1 MFEGPVR
8 QLLLGYLG
16 KYIKDFHQQQ
26 LKITLDEIVLKDVQL
41 ILEAFDYLQLPVAL
55 KQCHVGRLRIGISWK
70 KLSWESWDPIVISLE
85 LEDVHFCAGPRDD
98 HEWSVDAVERRE
110 LAAKKAKLA
119 AAELAKLSRRVCD
132 NQAGQSL
139 ISHVT
144 GRILDSIQVSMRN
157 VHIVYCDTESPSMLF
172 GLRFSSLEM
181 KQAPDGPLSSKARG
195 GQVNKTV
202 EIYGLGIYCCTLEGF
217 LNSLNANVIKENVL
231 WQYATTNVDKYDYLV
246 TPFDLSLQVTKSGK
260 LELDAPQY
268 SVAAELTKLVMT
280 INPTQLQHILKFSDY
295 ICTCQLREKYGR
307 YRPWDCPLSKKV
319 KGWQK
324 VWWRYAKE
332 SVIFDVRKRRKK
344 TSWWYLGQ
352 KLVHLRK
359 YVNLYKVKL
368 DFLQREQPVDQDTQF
383 KLEQMEKD
391 VDLEDILRFRSI
403 AEQEL
408 EDSQSSVSSDA
419 IEGSSPAEDGPDD
432 EVSTV
437 KSRGWL
443 NWLSRGVLGAG
454 GTDDSSQFSGVV
466 SDEVLKDICK
476 ATKFQPMPNVNLA
489 SSGVAFLFAVNFHI
503 SEMSISM
510 NSSKLGQEIAELS
523 SCANQIEFNVWE
535 ESTTILAK
543 VGSAKV
549 TSSSKQMAL
558 LQMKK
563 VFNGE
568 NGLLSGT
575 SPSSI
580 EVDIALKNQMA
591 ESMFRVKVQPVEIYC
606 DLESLLPFG
615 EFFSVM
621 GSHKS
626 LQQRVLLSLNG
637 IKDASCRLQSKA
649 ECVRSGRQRVVWD
662 VNFVNVSIS
671 FPWKNANSESC
682 SLTVQTNGLWVSSNL
697 NISSVSL
704 KKKDQ
709 YQISLMKSLLGREDG
724 DEILNALPLDIYDH
738 YEVSMGDFQVTL
750 NDPVLPQGLSVVE
763 KFSVSVSLAH
773 CIIPDEMMLK
783 QLEAR
788 FILSSLHVHFSAV
801 IHNAFL
807 SLAEHIHLLSSNS
820 KQVLETS
827 SQLPNTSS
835 CYPTMPF
842 HFSIA
847 ANLELF
853 NLEVDLGDCQN
864 NIFMMLSLRNVN
876 LKFAHSQVE
885 DCWVSIRVIKIF
897 SYRQMD
903 NRKIICSSRM
913 TGDEDIL
920 HQQTVRSENGGDRDW
935 NELMNGCFLL
945 HYVADT
951 SGQLTNHRCT
961 LYLSD
966 IDFHCYPDIV
976 QLLVGFFEKLML
988 NGSGV
993 DKNSLYQE
1001 SNSTNALTSNLQR
1014 FGVSNFCENG
1024 QAEWANIPLDR
1035 FPFISI
1041 RNSGRLRD
1049 LDSAIIIPEWM
1060 NIKMGEKNV
1069 GNLDC
1074 KKNLKTPFVKAPEPG
1089 DNCMNLSL
1097 LNVQV
1102 DMENVRIHFHDLS
1115 CVIGS
1120 ITIPVGKASIS
1131 SNSDQFDVLSSVEGL
1146 TLFSEWWTCNF
1157 QEFLWGPT
1165 HPNIFPVLN
1174 IRIRRGSAY
1183 HMNSDLEISFGIQH
1197 VCCVLPPEYLAILI
1211 GYFTLPDWSSNDGEH
1226 QATEKYDH
1234 IDTDYH
1240 GSIVYKFEIIESVL
1254 ISPVESNKKQFLK
1267 LDIPQLYCSF
1277 IEDDALEKASI
1288 SVFSEFSIQEDEVAD
1303 RAHSLNMF
1311 GRDLHLSFLT
1321 LKDFGSEI
1329 SVSDKNS
1336 ENESCT
1342 LVHSLGVDLWLR
1354 LSENSVSQSS
1364 MYILTKIA
1372 CCELNAEDS
1381 NFICGFGAFTEV
1393 IDQYAL
1399 VDKKSQYFKSDIP
1412 GFFELINSLK
1422 DINSGNPEDSSM
1434 AVTEI
1439 RCCVTSMAVNLI
1451 SLKRD
1456 SNSRDVIGRLEL
1468 DFILSATLQS
1478 DLLLCL
1484 DIQISTLLLSAS
1496 HKSIRL
1502 AQCLSDSACASV
1514 RDICLSA
1521 NQQYVIDLHIAIP
1534 SLDIWLHLSDWVTVI
1549 DHVYSCFLQYP
1560 QGSVGDTTG
1569 RGELSEQ
1576 TSLQSQTLSL
1586 PGSNRL
1592 GDNAVSVVVKS
1603 KNINVSCH
1611 IPLWVSENAIA
1622 QSDYLESHGLNSE
1635 THNSLSGGKDTKF
1648 LTVTLQS
1655 RSFELQVNGR
1665 NLNLKSDFEKLTG
1678 SVGICESGSVQ
1689 SWPFFQLFQLGI
1701 DMHICE
1707 YEEVQIGVKVQ
1718 VHCEAFDVWLS
1729 QQVFYFWQC
1738 IEFGTA
1744 EANSEIT
1751 FRTFDLKLQL
1761 KKASLLLT
1769 DGRLSGNGP
1778 LIELLMKDLF
1788 FLVENT
1794 TNFSAEGDLLVN
1806 YNNIH
1811 KVMWEPLLEPWSFQV
1826 TMTRNYDKDAPLG
1839 CGNITDVLLES
1850 TTQLNINIT
1859 KSLCEVVLRAM
1870 EMIKESRDLV
1880 QTYEVPKSQRLQNL
1894 QCIDNLC
1901 TRRYASYTIHN
1912 MTSLPFVFHVH
1923 QGLGHSENVD
1933 VSTSAYKNTV
1943 QPGASIP
1950 IYINGTLEEP
1960 AFSDRPASSSEGHS
1974 KKLSSKAGHS
1984 FMTIQ
1989 FEGTSESSEP
1999 ISMDLVGLTYFDVNF
2014 SNDNKRADANIGLLV
2029 PVVFDVSLQRYSKL
2043 IRLYSTVI
2051 FKNSTSM
2058 PLQLRFDIPFG
2069 MSSKIVDS
2077 IKPGDEFPLP
2087 LHLAEAGHMMW
2098 RPNGNNYMWCEVH
2111 NLSMILSP
2119 ENRSGF
2125 LRYLACNPFHPSN
2138 YLFRCCLSV
2147 QDISL
2152 SLSGRLRRSPC
2163 LSSSLKQSVT
2173 ACDQPQQHKR
2183 SKTRFIHRV
2192 TLTTPLTVKNYL
2204 PHPMSVTIEGGGA
2217 TLTTVVKEVEASF
2230 FHVDSSHDLGVTF
2243 NIAGFGPAAVKFPR
2257 AETFSATAKPSGTVL
2272 SLTETMALSADLS
2285 DGSIYVVVEKMM
2297 DSLSGARELCISVPF
2312 LLYNCTGFALTVSR
2326 SDHEL
2331 QGNHCIVPTCYDS
2344 TEQGLFIDQ
2353 KDGLHLLP
2361 SEDKPHPRALNYDS
2375 ESYLSKK
2382 HVIPSK
2388 KFVNPHSGIIL
2399 TQSSVSHG
2407 TLYHQSVNQMDLV
2420 EQEDSQNNLTRNSDI
2435 DNQSEFKVSNV
2446 SNNECLKAI
2455 PVMYSPDPSS
2465 VASEIMVKVTRYPA
2479 EYPIE
2484 NLPSSSWSSPFFL
2497 VAPSGSTAVLVPEP
2511 SSSSASVIS
2520 VTSHLLDTPLMG
2532 RTRAITFQPRYVISN
2547 ACSKPLWYKQKDT
2560 DFLVRLGIGQHS
2572 HLHWIDTTREL
2583 LLTAC
2588 FDETGCQWSGSFHPD
2603 HLGDTQV
2610 KMRNYFSGAS
2620 NVIRIE
2626 VQNAD
2631 VIQDEKIIDNAIGK
2645 SGTNFILLSDDDT
2658 GFMPYR
2664 IDNFTKETLR
2674 IYQQKCETLETIV
2687 HPYTSCPYAWDEPF
2701 FPHRLIVEIP
2711 GKRTLGRLGPYTL
2724 DDVKEYPPI
2733 KLVTS
2738 SMSLERHEKTL
2749 LSSVR
2754 AEGAIKVLSI
2764 IDSSCH
2770 VLEEVKSPSSISSGK
2785 KENKGVEMNIDY
2797 KEKVSVKISFIGI
2810 SLMDSSPQELLYA
2823 SAKDIRFDF
2832 LQSVERQSFS
2842 FQILSLQIDNQLR
2855 GTPYPVVLS
2864 FDEDFKGSLVSQ
2876 MRNKDGGAKTKIE
2889 SMMTYAVGISSE
2901 PKICLAASK
2910 WRNKEMMLL
2919 SFEYISLRIG
2929 DLSLELDL
2937 ELLLKLLEF
2946 IKAILLLNSD
2956 NPSSVTVNDDLCKL
2970 GVVDRSFSFAPQ
2982 NSEYLQTNG
2991 DNQFPKNLY
3000 TLSDNHTNTPLLP
3013 EVVPI
3018 GAPWQKIFL
3027 LARRQDKIY
3036 VEAFS
3041 LAPVKM
3047 TLSFSSNPWMLKSAG
3062 LSSGESLIHRGIM
3075 ALADVEG
3082 AQVCL
3087 KELTITHHM
3096 ASWGSIQE
3104 ILLKHYSRQF
3114 LHEMYKV
3121 FGSAGVIGNPMG
3133 FARRVGLGVKDF
3145 FSVPAKGALQSPSGL
3160 ISGMAQ
3166 GTSSLLSN
3174 TLYAMSDTATQF
3186 SKAAHKGIVAFTFDN
3201 HDASKLEQQRVV
3213 TSSRSKGVIN
3223 ELFEGLTGLLQ
3234 SPIKGAEKHGLPGV
3248 LSGFALGVTGL
3259 VAKPAASVLE
3269 ATGRTA
3275 QSIRNRSRL
3284 YRTGP
3289 HHLRVRLPRALS
3301 AELPLGCYSWD
3312 EAIGTAVLLE
3322 VDGSKFRDE
3331 VLVMCKALQVAGEF
3345 VVLTEKLILII
3356 ECSSL
3361 VDLGKSVFQGIV
3373 AEPEWK
3379 LVAEIA
3385 LESVIHHKID
3395 GKVMHIVGSSSEA
3408 LIGKSQHHHHRW
3420 TGGRMKLWSK
3430 SPNPLPLFQTDLEF
3444 ASKEEAEYFLEVLS
3458 SIIKKGRE
3466 QGWGKMYLLHQ
3477 SNLRK

>member
-1 MFEGPVR
+1 MFEGPIR

-16 KYIKDFHQQQ
+16 KYIKDFPKKQ
-26 LKITLDEIVLKDVQL
+26 LKITLDEIVLKDVEL

-85 LEDVHFCAGPRDD
+85 LEDVHFFAGPRDD

-202 EIYGLGIYCCTLEGF
+202 EIYGLGIHCRTLEGF
-217 LNSLNANVIKENVL
+217 PGSLVANFIGENEL
-231 WQYATTNVDKYDYLV
+231 WQNATTDVDKYDYLV

-268 SVAAELTKLVMT
+268 SVAVELTKLVMT

-307 YRPWDCPLSKKV
+307 YRPWDCPLSKKL

-332 SVIFDVRKRRKK
+332 SVLFDVRKRRKK

-359 YVNLYKVKL
+359 YVKLYKVKL

-403 AEQEL
+403 AEWEL

-419 IEGSSPAEDGPDD
+419 IEGSSPAEDVPDE

-454 GTDDSSQFSGVV
+454 GTDDSSQFYGVV

-510 NSSKLGQEIAELS
+510 NSTKLGQEIAELS
-523 SCANQIEFNVWE
+523 CCANQIEFNVWE

-543 VGSAKV
+543 VGSAEV
-549 TSSSKQMAL
+549 TSSSKQMAV

-568 NGLLSGT
+568 NGLLSET
-575 SPSSI
+575 PSSTI

-637 IKDASCRLQSKA
+637 IKDASCRLQSKT
-649 ECVRSGRQRVVWD
+649 ECVLSGRQRVVWD
-662 VNFVNVSIS
+662 VNFVNISIS
-671 FPWKNANSESC
+671 FPWKNVNSESC
-682 SLTVQTNGLWVSSNL
+682 SLTMQTNGLRVSSNL
-697 NISSVSL
+697 NIYSASP

-709 YQISLMKSLLGREDG
+709 CQISLVKNLLGREDG
-724 DEILNALPLDIYDH
+724 DEILNAQPLDIYDH
-738 YEVSMGDFQVTL
+738 YEVSIGDFQVT
-750 NDPVLPQGLSVVE
+750 VLPQGLPVVE

-773 CIIPDEMMLK
+773 CIIPDEMILK

-788 FILSSLHVHFSAV
+788 FIVASLHVHFSAV

-807 SLAEHIHLLSSNS
+807 SLAEHLHLLSSNS

-842 HFSIA
+842 CFSIA

-864 NIFMMLSLRNVN
+864 NIFMLLSLQNVN

-885 DCWVSIRVIKIF
+885 DFWVSIKAIKIT

-903 NRKIICSSRM
+903 NSKIICSSRIS
-913 TGDEDIL
+913 GDEDIL
-920 HQQTVRSENGGDRDW
+920 HQQAVRSENGGDCDW

-945 HYVADT
+945 HYVADR
-951 SGQLTNHRCT
+951 SGELTNHRCT

-976 QLLVGFFEKLML
+976 QLLVGFCEKLMF

-993 DKNSLYQE
+993 DKNSFYQE
-1001 SNSTNALTSNLQR
+1001 LKPTNALTSNLQR

-1024 QAEWANIPLDR
+1024 QVEWASIPLDQ
-1035 FPFISI
+1035 FPFVSI

-1049 LDSAIIIPEWM
+1049 LDSTIIIPEWM
-1060 NIKMGEKNV
+1060 NINMGEKNV

-1074 KKNLKTPFVKAPEPG
+1074 KKNLKTPLLKAPEPG

-1097 LNVQV
+1097 LNMQV
-1102 DMENVRIHFHDLS
+1102 DMENVRIHFHDSS

-1157 QEFLWGPT
+1157 QEFLWGPS

-1174 IRIRRGSAY
+1174 IRIRRGIAY

-1197 VCCVLPPEYLAILI
+1197 VCCVLPPKYLAILI

-1226 QATEKYDH
+1226 QATEKYEH

-1240 GSIVYKFEIIESVL
+1240 GSIVYKFEIIESVI

-1267 LDIPQLYCSF
+1267 LDIQQLYCSF

-1303 RAHSLNMF
+1303 RAHSLNIF

-1321 LKDFGSEI
+1321 LKDFGSDI
-1329 SVSDKNS
+1329 SVSDKQS

-1354 LSENSVSQSS
+1354 LSENSGSQSP

-1372 CCELNAEDS
+1372 CCEINAEDS
-1381 NFICGFGAFTEV
+1381 NFLSGFGAFTEV

-1412 GFFELINSLK
+1412 GFLELINSLK
-1422 DINSGNPEDSSM
+1422 DINSGNPEGSSM

-1456 SNSRDVIGRLEL
+1456 SNSRDMFGRLEL
-1468 DFILSATLQS
+1468 GFILSATLKN
-1478 DLLLCL
+1478 DIILCL
-1484 DIQISTLLLSAS
+1484 DIQFSTLLLSAS
-1496 HKSIRL
+1496 HKSICL
-1502 AQCLSDSACASV
+1502 AQCLSDGACASV
-1514 RDICLSA
+1514 RDTCLSA
-1521 NQQYVIDLHIAIP
+1521 NQQYVIELHITIP
-1534 SLDIWLHLSDWVTVI
+1534 SLEIWLHLSDWVMVI
-1549 DHVYSCFLQYP
+1549 DHVYSCILQYP

-1569 RGELSEQ
+1569 LGELSVQ

-1586 PGSNRL
+1586 PGSNKL
-1592 GDNAVSVVVKS
+1592 EHNAVSIVVKS

-1635 THNSLSGGKDTKF
+1635 THNAISRGKDTKF

-1655 RSFELQVNGR
+1655 RSFELQVNGP
-1665 NLNLKSDFEKLTG
+1665 NLNLKTNFEKLTG

-1701 DMHICE
+1701 DIHICE

-1729 QQVFYFWQC
+1729 QQVFYFLQC

-1744 EANSEIT
+1744 EADSEIT

-1778 LIELLMKDLF
+1778 LIELLMRDLF

-1826 TMTRNYDKDAPLG
+1826 TMTKNYDKDAPLG

-1880 QTYEVPKSQRLQNL
+1880 QIHEVHKSQRLRNL
-1894 QCIDNLC
+1894 QCIENLC
-1901 TRRYASYTIHN
+1901 TRKYASYTIHN
-1912 MTSLPFVFHVH
+1912 MTSLSFVFHVH
-1923 QGLGHSENVD
+1923 QGFGYSENVD

-1950 IYINGTLEEP
+1950 IYINGTLGEP
-1960 AFSDRPASSSEGHS
+1960 AFSDRPASSSEGHN

-1999 ISMDLVGLTYFDVNF
+1999 ISMDLVGLTYFDINF
-2014 SNDNKRADANIGLLV
+2014 SNDNKRADANIGLPV
-2029 PVVFDVSLQRYSKL
+2029 PVGFDVSLQRYSKL

-2058 PLQLRFDIPFG
+2058 PLQLRFDIPFS

-2098 RPNGNNYMWCEVH
+2098 RPYGNNYTWCEVH
-2111 NLSMILSP
+2111 NLSMI
-2119 ENRSGF
+2119 
-2125 LRYLACNPFHPSN
+2125 
-2138 YLFRCCLSV
+2138 
-2147 QDISL
+2147 
-2152 SLSGRLRRSPC
+2152 
-2163 LSSSLKQSVT
+2163 
-2173 ACDQPQQHKR
+2173 
-2183 SKTRFIHRV
+2183 
-2192 TLTTPLTVKNYL
+2192 
-2204 PHPMSVTIEGGGA
+2204 
-2217 TLTTVVKEVEASF
+2217 
-2230 FHVDSSHDLGVTF
+2230 
-2243 NIAGFGPAAVKFPR
+2243 
-2257 AETFSATAKPSGTVL
+2257 
-2272 SLTETMALSADLS
+2272 SLT
-2285 DGSIYVVVEKMM
+2285 
-2297 DSLSGARELCISVPF
+2297 
-2312 LLYNCTGFALTVSR
+2312 
-2326 SDHEL
+2326 
-2331 QGNHCIVPTCYDS
+2331 
-2344 TEQGLFIDQ
+2344 
-2353 KDGLHLLP
+2353 
-2361 SEDKPHPRALNYDS
+2361 
-2375 ESYLSKK
+2375 
-2382 HVIPSK
+2382 
-2388 KFVNPHSGIIL
+2388 
-2399 TQSSVSHG
+2399 
-2407 TLYHQSVNQMDLV
+2407 
-2420 EQEDSQNNLTRNSDI
+2420 
-2435 DNQSEFKVSNV
+2435 
-2446 SNNECLKAI
+2446 
-2455 PVMYSPDPSS
+2455 
-2465 VASEIMVKVTRYPA
+2465 
-2479 EYPIE
+2479 
-2484 NLPSSSWSSPFFL
+2484 
-2497 VAPSGSTAVLVPEP
+2497 
-2511 SSSSASVIS
+2511 
-2520 VTSHLLDTPLMG
+2520 
-2532 RTRAITFQPRYVISN
+2532 
-2547 ACSKPLWYKQKDT
+2547 
-2560 DFLVRLGIGQHS
+2560 
-2572 HLHWIDTTREL
+2572 
-2583 LLTAC
+2583 
-2588 FDETGCQWSGSFHPD
+2588 
-2603 HLGDTQV
+2603 
-2610 KMRNYFSGAS
+2610 
-2620 NVIRIE
+2620 
-2626 VQNAD
+2626 
-2631 VIQDEKIIDNAIGK
+2631 
-2645 SGTNFILLSDDDT
+2645 
-2658 GFMPYR
+2658 
-2664 IDNFTKETLR
+2664 
-2674 IYQQKCETLETIV
+2674 
-2687 HPYTSCPYAWDEPF
+2687 
-2701 FPHRLIVEIP
+2701 
-2711 GKRTLGRLGPYTL
+2711 
-2724 DDVKEYPPI
+2724 
-2733 KLVTS
+2733 
-2738 SMSLERHEKTL
+2738 
-2749 LSSVR
+2749 
-2754 AEGAIKVLSI
+2754 
-2764 IDSSCH
+2764 
-2770 VLEEVKSPSSISSGK
+2770 
-2785 KENKGVEMNIDY
+2785 
-2797 KEKVSVKISFIGI
+2797 
-2810 SLMDSSPQELLYA
+2810 
-2823 SAKDIRFDF
+2823 
-2832 LQSVERQSFS
+2832 
-2842 FQILSLQIDNQLR
+2842 
-2855 GTPYPVVLS
+2855 
-2864 FDEDFKGSLVSQ
+2864 
-2876 MRNKDGGAKTKIE
+2876 
-2889 SMMTYAVGISSE
+2889 
-2901 PKICLAASK
+2901 
-2910 WRNKEMMLL
+2910 
-2919 SFEYISLRIG
+2919 
-2929 DLSLELDL
+2929 
-2937 ELLLKLLEF
+2937 
-2946 IKAILLLNSD
+2946 
-2956 NPSSVTVNDDLCKL
+2956 
-2970 GVVDRSFSFAPQ
+2970 
-2982 NSEYLQTNG
+2982 
-2991 DNQFPKNLY
+2991 
-3000 TLSDNHTNTPLLP
+3000 
-3013 EVVPI
+3013 
-3018 GAPWQKIFL
+3018 
-3027 LARRQDKIY
+3027 
-3036 VEAFS
+3036 
-3041 LAPVKM
+3041 
-3047 TLSFSSNPWMLKSAG
+3047 
-3062 LSSGESLIHRGIM
+3062 
-3075 ALADVEG
+3075 
-3082 AQVCL
+3082 
-3087 KELTITHHM
+3087 
-3096 ASWGSIQE
+3096 
-3104 ILLKHYSRQF
+3104 
-3114 LHEMYKV
+3114 
-3121 FGSAGVIGNPMG
+3121 
-3133 FARRVGLGVKDF
+3133 
-3145 FSVPAKGALQSPSGL
+3145 
-3160 ISGMAQ
+3160 
-3166 GTSSLLSN
+3166 
-3174 TLYAMSDTATQF
+3174 
-3186 SKAAHKGIVAFTFDN
+3186 
-3201 HDASKLEQQRVV
+3201 
-3213 TSSRSKGVIN
+3213 
-3223 ELFEGLTGLLQ
+3223 
-3234 SPIKGAEKHGLPGV
+3234 
-3248 LSGFALGVTGL
+3248 
-3259 VAKPAASVLE
+3259 
-3269 ATGRTA
+3269 
-3275 QSIRNRSRL
+3275 
-3284 YRTGP
+3284 
-3289 HHLRVRLPRALS
+3289 
-3301 AELPLGCYSWD
+3301 
-3312 EAIGTAVLLE
+3312 
-3322 VDGSKFRDE
+3322 
-3331 VLVMCKALQVAGEF
+3331 
-3345 VVLTEKLILII
+3345 
-3356 ECSSL
+3356 
-3361 VDLGKSVFQGIV
+3361 
-3373 AEPEWK
+3373 
-3379 LVAEIA
+3379 
-3385 LESVIHHKID
+3385 
-3395 GKVMHIVGSSSEA
+3395 
-3408 LIGKSQHHHHRW
+3408 
-3420 TGGRMKLWSK
+3420 
-3430 SPNPLPLFQTDLEF
+3430 
-3444 ASKEEAEYFLEVLS
+3444 
-3458 SIIKKGRE
+3458 
-3466 QGWGKMYLLHQ
+3466 
-3477 SNLRK
+3477 